1 MSTTNQLSNFLAGA
15 SLKHPTPADGQL
27 VLDSQDGST
36 SALIPTPRPSNHAP
50 SIASLADGSFIVA
63 WFGGSDEGNQ
73 DIDII
78 VSRFD
83 PESGTWT
90 DAHAVTGDKVN
101 SDQNPGI
108 FVNREDDIWLLYTSQ
123 VSRQAGIQEDFNLQF
138 TAVVRRIRSAD
149 GGRTWSQ
156 PEDYFDRPGT
166 FARQPIQRL
175 SNGRL
180 VHGQWLCFDDD
191 SKNGSDQPVA
201 AFSDDEGE
209 TWSWAEFPEGH
220 GRVHP
225 NIVELDGGKLLCFFR
240 SRWADWV
247 YISRSDDFGQTW
259 TTPIATDIPNNN
271 AGISALKLPSG
282 RIAVFSNEE
291 QVNTGPGEVIWPYE
305 RTKLT
310 VRVSSDE
317 GTTWPVGRAVEA
329 GDGYSGAANSRS
341 NRRHEYPH
349 AILDSTGRIHVTW
362 AFQSRRAIMHRSFTE
377 DWIDGTPD
385 NVHTDCK
392 LWG

>member
-1 MSTTNQLSNFLAGA
+1 MSTASKVSSFLSQA
-15 SLKHPTPADGQL
+15 SLDHPLPADGVL
-27 VLDSQDGST
+27 RLDSRDGST
-36 SALIPTPRPSNHAP
+36 AALIPTPRATNHAP
-50 SIASLADGSFIVA
+50 SIAELADGSFIAA

-83 PESGTWT
+83 PEIGRWSE
-90 DAHAVTGDKVN
+90 AQAVTSDEVN

-108 FVNREDDIWLLYTSQ
+108 FVNEEGDIWLLYTSQ
-123 VSRQAGIQEDFNLQF
+123 VSRQAGIPEDFNLQF
-138 TAVVRRIRSAD
+138 TAVVRRIRSND
-149 GGRTWSQ
+149 GGLTWSE
-156 PEDYFDRPGT
+156 PEDYFEHPGT

-191 SKNGSDQPVA
+191 SKNGSDQPVVA
-201 AFSDDEGE
+201 ISDDEGV
-209 TWSWAEFPEGH
+209 TWNWAEFPDGP

-225 NIVELDGGKLLCFFR
+225 NIVELEDGKLLCFFR

-247 YISRSDDFGQTW
+247 YMSRSDDFGQTW
-259 TTPIATDIPNNN
+259 TIPTATEIPNNN
-271 AGISALKLPSG
+271 ASISALKLPSG
-282 RIAVFSNEE
+282 RIAVFSNDE

-310 VRVSSDE
+310 VRVSEDE
-317 GTTWPVGRAVEA
+317 GNTWPVSRVIEA
-329 GDGYSGAANSRS
+329 GDGYSGTANSRS

-349 AILDSTGRIHVTW
+349 AIVDSTGRIHVTW
-362 AFQSRRAIMHRSFTE
+362 AYQSRRAIMHRSFTE

-385 NVHTDCK
+385 NVHSDCK

>member
-1 MSTTNQLSNFLAGA
+1 MSITDQ
-15 SLKHPTPADGQL
+15 
-27 VLDSQDGST
+27 LDSFLSQASINQPAPANGRLFLDPRDGST
-36 SALIPTPRPSNHAP
+36 TALIPTTRASNHAP
-50 SIASLADGSFIVA
+50 SLAHLSDGTFIAA

-78 VSRFD
+78 VSRYD
-83 PESGTWT
+83 PESGAWS
-90 DAHAVTGDKVN
+90 DAYAVTGDKIN

-108 FVNREDDIWLLYTSQ
+108 FVYSKEEVWILYTSQ
-123 VSRQAGIQEDFNLQF
+123 VSRQAGIPEDFNLQF
-138 TAVVRRIRSAD
+138 TAVVRRIRSFD
-149 GGRTWSQ
+149 NGQTWSE
-156 PEDYFDRPGT
+156 PEDYFERPGT

-180 VHGQWLCFDDD
+180 IHGQWFCFDDD
-191 SKNGSDQPVA
+191 SKNGSDQPVVA
-201 AFSDDEGE
+201 ISDDAGE
-209 TWSWAEFPEGH
+209 SWNWTEFPQAQ

-225 NIVELDGGKLLCFFR
+225 NIVELEDGNLLCFFR

-247 YISRSDDFGQTW
+247 YVSRSDNYGQTW
-259 TTPIATDIPNNN
+259 SSPIATDIPNNN

-291 QVNTGPGEVIWPYE
+291 QVNTEPSEVIWPYE

-310 VRVSSDE
+310 VRVSSDK
-317 GTTWPVGRAVEA
+317 GRTWPIGRIIEA
-329 GDGYSGAANSRS
+329 GDGYSGIANIRS

-349 AILDSTGRIHVTW
+349 AILDPSGRIHVTW
-362 AFQSRRAIMHRSFTE
+362 AYQSRRAIMHRSFTE

-385 NVHTDCK
+385 NVHSDCK

>member
-1 MSTTNQLSNFLAGA
+1 MTVSKTLKNFLSGA
-15 SLKHPTPADGQL
+15 TPESPTPADGL
-27 VLDSQDGST
+27 LRVDTRDNST
-36 SALIPTPRPSNHAP
+36 SALLPTPRVSNHAP
-50 SIASLADGSFIVA
+50 SIAQLTDGSFVAA
-63 WFGGSDEGNQ
+63 WFGGSDEGNN

-78 VSRFD
+78 VSRLE
-83 PESGTWT
+83 PGAGKWSE
-90 DAHAVTGDKVN
+90 AQAVTNDEVN

-108 FVNREDDIWLLYTSQ
+108 FINRDDDIWLLYTSQ
-123 VSRQAGIQEDFNLQF
+123 VSRQSGIPEDFNLQF
-138 TAVVRRIRSAD
+138 TAVIRRIRSAD
-149 GGRTWSQ
+149 GGKTWSS
-156 PEDYFDRPGT
+156 PEDFFDRPGS

-191 SKNGSDQPVA
+191 SKNGSDQPVVA
-201 AFSDDEGE
+201 ISDDDGR
-209 TWSWAEFPEGH
+209 SWDWVEFPEGQ

-225 NIVELDGGKLLCFFR
+225 KIVELGSGRLLSFFR

-247 YISRSDDFGQTW
+247 YISHSEDYGQTW
-259 TTPIATDIPNNN
+259 STPRATDIPNNN
-271 AGISALKLPSG
+271 AGISAIKLPSG
-282 RIAVFSNEE
+282 RIAVLSNDE

-305 RTKLT
+305 RTRLT
-310 VRVSSDE
+310 VRVSTDE
-317 GTTWPVGRAVEA
+317 GQSWPVSRVIEA
-329 GDGYSGAANSRS
+329 GDGFSGIENSRS

-349 AILDSTGRIHVTW
+349 AILDSNGRIHVTW
-362 AFQSRRAIMHRSFTE
+362 AYQSRRGIMHRSFTE